1 MRSGTSTCYREKFM
15 YVENWRKKYME
26 TVDKGNLARVLPFR
40 RSPKWLLCG
49 FSCQE
54 HILKINIRGQP
65 DLFSGYSQKEIA
77 PAL

>member
-1 MRSGTSTCYREKFM
+1 MRSGTFHFVQWEVHVHGKLEGK
-15 YVENWRKKYME
+15 YVE
-26 TVDKGNLARVLPFR
+26 TVDKGGLARVLSFR

-54 HILKINIRGQP
+54 HILKINIRGQL
-65 DLFSGYSQKEIA
+65 DLFSGYSRKEIA